1 MPVDIFSI
9 DQLYPTF
16 TGEETNTEKI
26 ERLADYLYK
35 LIESLR
41 YTLYH
46 LGEENFSGG
55 FDELKK
61 KIEADIGTEIDLS
74 DYVKQEDLAGY
85 ATDSDV
91 DAAVADKVT
100 DTELNT
106 ALAGYAQRSE
116 LSGYVPTSSM
126 GDNSVAAGAN
136 LSLTADGGVTVN
148 ASGTAPG
155 LGSGIVT
162 INGNMISINTSTG
175 MVSITAG
182 GGLWV
187 NGNRIA

>member
-55 FDELKK
+55 FEELKK
-61 KIEADIGTEIDLS
+61 KIEADIGTQIDLS
-74 DYVKQEDLAGY
+74 DYVKQEDLDGY

-116 LSGYVPTSSM
+116 LAGYVPLSSANDVILSAGGIITLLSTS
-126 GDNSVAAGAN
+126 GSVQI
-136 LSLTADGGVTVN
+136 
-148 ASGTAPG
+148 TAPFG
-155 LGSGIVT
+155 LY
-162 INGNMISINTSTG
+162 
-175 MVSITAG
+175 
-182 GGLWV
+182 V

>member
-16 TGEETNTEKI
+16 TVEETNTEKI

-61 KIEADIGTEIDLS
+61 KIEADIGTQIDQS
-74 DYVKQEDLAGY
+74 DYVKQKTAYGGSRRIRHRLRRGNSRLGQGDGY
-85 ATDSDV
+85 
-91 DAAVADKVT
+91 
-100 DTELNT
+100 
-106 ALAGYAQRSE
+106 
-116 LSGYVPTSSM
+116 
-126 GDNSVAAGAN
+126 GA
-136 LSLTADGGVTVN
+136 
-148 ASGTAPG
+148 
-155 LGSGIVT
+155 
-162 INGNMISINTSTG
+162 
-175 MVSITAG
+175 
-182 GGLWV
+182 
-187 NGNRIA
+187 

>member
-61 KIEADIGTEIDLS
+61 KIEADIGTQIDLS

-91 DAAVADKVT
+91 ETAVSDKVT

-106 ALAGYAQRSE
+106 ALAGY
-116 LSGYVPTSSM
+116 VPTTSL
-126 GDNSVAAGAN
+126 GDNSVAAGVN
-136 LSLTADGGVTVN
+136 LSLSADGGITIT
-148 ASGTAPG
+148 ASGNAPG
-155 LGSGIVT
+155 LQSGI
-162 INGNMISINTSTG
+162 ISINAAS
-175 MVSITAG
+175 VNITAPMG
-182 GGLWV
+182 V
-187 NGNRIA
+187 YANGARIG

>member
-1 MPVDIFSI
+1 M
-9 DQLYPTF
+9 
-16 TGEETNTEKI
+16 ET
-26 ERLADYLYK
+26 
-35 LIESLR
+35 
-41 YTLYH
+41 
-46 LGEENFSGG
+46 
-55 FDELKK
+55 
-61 KIEADIGTEIDLS
+61 
-74 DYVKQEDLAGY
+74 
-85 ATDSDV
+85 
-91 DAAVADKVT
+91 AVSDKVT

-106 ALAGYAQRSE
+106 ALAGY
-116 LSGYVPTSSM
+116 VPTTSL
-126 GDNSVAAGAN
+126 GDNSVAAGVN